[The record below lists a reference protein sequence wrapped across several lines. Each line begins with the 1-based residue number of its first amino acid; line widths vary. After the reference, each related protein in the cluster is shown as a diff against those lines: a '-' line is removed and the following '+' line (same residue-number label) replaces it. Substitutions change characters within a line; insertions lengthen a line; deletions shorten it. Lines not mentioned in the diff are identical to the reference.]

1 LAALLAYSPY
11 HNVKDA
17 TRYPPTLVMTAD
29 TDDRVVPMHSFK
41 FVAALQR
48 AQAGTAP
55 VLLRVA
61 MRGGH
66 GGGKAISRRIEEVAD
81 QFVFLRKMLDIP

>member
-1 LAALLAYSPY
+1 MVTVEGGS
-11 HNVKDA
+11 ND
-17 TRYPPTLVMTAD
+17 AD
-29 TDDRVVPMHSFK
+29 TRHRHRIDSHGLRCFVLKIIPDRFK

-61 MRGGH
+61 TRGGH

-81 QFVFLRKMLDIP
+81 QFVFLRKMLEIR